1 MSMTRDND
9 NDAELV
15 ARTLDGSPDA
25 FRLLVERYQRPI
37 LSLIA
42 RMVGDPSLAE
52 DLAQDAFVKAYRKL
66 GTFDRR
72 RKLSSWLFKIAHNTT
87 LDHLRR
93 ARPETVALEAT
104 SDGDESWE
112 VLRADEAEEPDHRA
126 ERSELMARL
135 DGALGRLKPGYREIL
150 LLRFKEGLAYH
161 EIAEVTGLA
170 MGTVKVQLH
179 RARKRLA
186 AEMAVEDPP
195 SVPGSSQGEVVEK
208 LPAARN
214 KETRVA
220 VGSEGKLSRRRRAKS
235 S

>member
-1 MSMTRDND
+1 MTRDRD

-15 ARTLDGSPDA
+15 ARALDGSADA

-42 RMVGDPSLAE
+42 RMAGDPALAE
-52 DLAQDAFVKAYRKL
+52 DLAQEVFVKAYRKL

-87 LDHLRR
+87 IDHLRR
-93 ARPETVALEAT
+93 VRPETVTLEAT
-104 SDGDESWE
+104 AADGEDSWE
-112 VLRADEAEEPDHRA
+112 VLRAAEAEEPDRRA

-135 DGALGRLKPGYREIL
+135 DRALGRLKPGYREIL

-186 AEMAVEDPP
+186 AEMAPDK
-195 SVPGSSQGEVVEK
+195 GE
-208 LPAARN
+208 PA
-214 KETRVA
+214 
-220 VGSEGKLSRRRRAKS
+220 G
-235 S
+235 